1 MKTSDAFL
9 DKYDVTLFVTDTPV
23 YFDISASFDEGGK
36 LTISKGNKDD
46 DWYLHISKGETP
58 ALKRVLDKTC
68 KPRIHTGDANADT
81 LAMLKAQFGGERDAF
96 ENILKFLDNRGVK
109 YTQSHWIGSDQ

>member
-1 MKTSDAFL
+1 MKTSDEFI

-23 YFDISASFDEGGK
+23 YFDISASFDARGK

-46 DWYLHISKGETP
+46 DWYLHVSAGEIA

-68 KPRIHTGDANADT
+68 KPRIHTGDTQADILTMLNT
-81 LAMLKAQFGGERDAF
+81 LFGGEREAF
-96 ENILKFLDNRGVK
+96 ENIIKFLENRGIQS
-109 YTQSHWIGSDQ
+109 TQSHWIGSDQ